1 MFELPCGTS
10 NFGRFPPPAILSPSR
25 EVIFAKNGGRK
36 ETLPPFLAKMSLG
49 SCAEFI
55 NSAGVYKLPPEFIN
69 SCRSLKTSV
78 PCGVCKLPLEFIN
91 SGGSLKTL

>member
-1 MFELPCGTS
+1 MQLYYTHTFTLERGDS
-10 NFGRFPPPAILSPSR
+10 A
-25 EVIFAKNGGRK
+25 
-36 ETLPPFLAKMSLG
+36 LPPFLIAKMSLG

-78 PCGVCKLPLEFIN
+78 PYGVCKLSLEFIN
-91 SGGSLKTL
+91 SGGSLKTS